1 MSGLLAF
8 LFFVLLIV
16 VMFEVY
22 DNDNDDFWY

>member
-16 VMFEVY
+16 VMLEVY
-22 DNDNDDFWY
+22 GNDNDDFWY